1 MMLLHQSIC
10 HGHSGTWG
18 RSPFKREVIIQARLL
33 FTCQICL
40 IFRQETR
47 CHKCQRDPTNKCEF
61 CDRWAWFATT
71 ISWALWFF
79 ILIVFRLIC
88 WAHRRFC
95 YLSGRDKRV
104 STTIKMYFFKTMI
117 ISLKQHPDYYCRQK
131 TVLCFDCQKEWVV
144 FVTFIP
150 CLKNIPNRSLDYNWR
165 LDWRDNS
172 EGNAPLL
179 NAEGS
184 FLPGSGLEDYVE

>member
-1 MMLLHQSIC
+1 MMLLLQSIC
-10 HGHSGTWG
+10 HGHSGTRG
-18 RSPFKREVIIQARLL
+18 RSPFKREVIIQARVL

-95 YLSGRDKRV
+95 YLAGRDKRV
-104 STTIKMYFFKTMI
+104 TSMIKMYLF
-117 ISLKQHPDYYCRQK
+117 LKQCSSP
-131 TVLCFDCQKEWVV
+131 
-144 FVTFIP
+144 
-150 CLKNIPNRSLDYNWR
+150 S
-165 LDWRDNS
+165 NS
-172 EGNAPLL
+172 IL
-179 NAEGS
+179 NTAASTRRFSALIVKQSELYMS
-184 FLPGSGLEDYVE
+184 PFSVSKKHS